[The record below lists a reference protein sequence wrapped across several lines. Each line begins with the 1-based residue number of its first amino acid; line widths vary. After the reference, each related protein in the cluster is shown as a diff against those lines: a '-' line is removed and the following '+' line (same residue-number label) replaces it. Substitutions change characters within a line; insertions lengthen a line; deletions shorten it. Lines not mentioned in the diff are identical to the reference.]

1 MDPATPKSARR
12 ELLAR
17 VAWLYYEEELTQ
29 AEIGERL
36 GLNRVTVNR
45 LLKEARETGIVE
57 IKIHGSLAQALPV
70 VSELCSRY
78 GLRNVYLS
86 QPAGEGEELQQ
97 ALARAA
103 AGVLEQNLAPG
114 ITVGVGIGRTVSY
127 LPDFLRPAQPVACR
141 FISLTG
147 GLNITSSGPAPSS
160 HNFDVL
166 NRLAAVCGG
175 QSLYI
180 PAPSFVSDPATRAA
194 LANEPAIRQ
203 SLEAA
208 RACQVAIYSLG
219 EADASGLL
227 YQAGLLSAA
236 DLARLSQNG
245 AAGDVLGHF
254 FDCEGREMDFE
265 MNRRSIGLTIE
276 ELKRV
281 PTKILVAGGV
291 NKRAALRAAVS
302 HGLCDVLVTDLE
314 SARWLVDN
322 F

>member
-127 LPDFLRPAQPVACR
+127 LPETLRPAQPVACR

-147 GLNITSSGPAPSS
+147 GLSVGPAPSS

-175 QSLYI
+175 QSIYI
-180 PAPSFVSDPATRAA
+180 PAPSFVSDVATRDA

-208 RACQVAIYSLG
+208 RSCQVAIYSLG

-227 YQAGLLSAA
+227 YQSGLLNAA
-236 DLARLSQNG
+236 DLAALHASG
-245 AAGDVLGHF
+245 AAGDALGHF
-254 FDCEGREMDFE
+254 FDCAGREMNLE
-265 MNRRSIGLTIE
+265 MNRRSIGLTIA
-276 ELKRV
+276 ELKRI
-281 PTKILVAGGV
+281 PTKILVAGGAK
-291 NKRAALRAAVS
+291 KRQALRAAVG
-302 HGLCDVLVTDLE
+302 HGLCDVLVTDID
-314 SARWLVDN
+314 SANWLINNAPD
-322 F
+322 